1 MRRDGYGFG
10 GVLGIPRRRFHLLN
24 GVYLGRQVTEHGFA
38 ILGGEGALALLI
50 RPVAARFQLLE
61 QNCLAAFVQQT
72 EDAAIQRLFG
82 DRVRFG
88 EFQGGRVVLEAHR
101 QWAAHAIFPCY
112 GNGNILGLRVS

>member
-10 GVLGIPRRRFHLLN
+10 GILGIPRRRFHLLN
-24 GVYLGRQVTEHGFA
+24 GVCLGRQVAEYGFA
-38 ILGGEGALALLI
+38 ILGGEGTLPFLV

-61 QNCLAAFVQQT
+61 QNRLAAFVQQP
-72 EDAAIQRLFG
+72 EDAAIQRFFG
-82 DRVRFG
+82 DRIRFG
-88 EFQGGRVVLEAHR
+88 EFQGGRVVLEPHR